1 MVKLKWL
8 KDKLRLSFINQ
19 YVNPGDDNPHIDIII
34 CIRLEDICNL
44 LGKDWVALA
53 YELGVS
59 VATVNQIQAKRIT
72 AAEQAQLML
81 KLWKTQSGTKALGIV
96 LLITVDKR

>member
-1 MVKLKWL
+1 M
-8 KDKLRLSFINQ
+8 
-19 YVNPGDDNPHIDIII
+19 
-34 CIRLEDICNL
+34 EDICNL

-81 KLWKTQSGTKALGIV
+81 KLWKTQSGTKAQGDLKTVFYSRFVLVVIKIIV
-96 LLITVDKR
+96 CFILT

>member
-1 MVKLKWL
+1 MLCEYLV
-8 KDKLRLSFINQ
+8 
-19 YVNPGDDNPHIDIII
+19 VDIFVF
-34 CIRLEDICNL
+34 RLEDICNL

-81 KLWKTQSGTKALGIV
+81 KLWKTQSGTKALGMFFV
-96 LLITVDKR
+96 LLLLL

>member
-1 MVKLKWL
+1 MVYLYQFV
-8 KDKLRLSFINQ
+8 LS
-19 YVNPGDDNPHIDIII
+19 
-34 CIRLEDICNL
+34 RLEDICNL

-81 KLWKTQSGTKALGIV
+81 KLWKTQSGTKAQGMKCTRLSEE
-96 LLITVDKR
+96 

>member
-1 MVKLKWL
+1 MCLCNL
-8 KDKLRLSFINQ
+8 PYLS
-19 YVNPGDDNPHIDIII
+19 
-34 CIRLEDICNL
+34 CSRLEDICNL

-81 KLWKTQSGTKALGIV
+81 KLWKTQSGTKAQGRSSKIRRAKQKRVRYLLG
-96 LLITVDKR
+96 

>member
-1 MVKLKWL
+1 M
-8 KDKLRLSFINQ
+8 
-19 YVNPGDDNPHIDIII
+19 
-34 CIRLEDICNL
+34 EDICNL

-72 AAEQAQLML
+72 AAEQAHLML
-81 KLWKTQSGTKALGIV
+81 KLWKTQSGTKAQGTLFKERSI
-96 LLITVDKR
+96 LCLIKANFVESSETNLKFNKENFICFLIK

>member
-1 MVKLKWL
+1 M
-8 KDKLRLSFINQ
+8 
-19 YVNPGDDNPHIDIII
+19 
-34 CIRLEDICNL
+34 
-44 LGKDWVALA
+44 ALA

-81 KLWKTQSGTKALGIV
+81 KLWKTQSGTKAHG
-96 LLITVDKR
+96 LLLFTMKVYSNLMSLKSQKF

>member
-1 MVKLKWL
+1 M
-8 KDKLRLSFINQ
+8 
-19 YVNPGDDNPHIDIII
+19 
-34 CIRLEDICNL
+34 
-44 LGKDWVALA
+44 ALA

-81 KLWKTQSGTKALGIV
+81 KLWKTQSGTKAQG
-96 LLITVDKR
+96 D